1 VRSFLALALFAA
13 AIGTGVAADPDAP
26 SVRAYA
32 VNINHPP
39 KEASREIVSNEY
51 TGVYLFANL
60 PGKQIVALDTNASKL
75 TVTDDKGTEIFAS
88 SVKLTPTSVTTDKSK
103 AQGRMYL
110 LSQKAPAEGA
120 TRIRVKGEVVFLCGV
135 GEKTSTAENFALKAK
150 EKAEVGPA
158 LFEVSL
164 PKDRAVVSLKTDSPI
179 VKSISFTGADGKAL
193 GATGMLN
200 LGVNGDGKVVHF
212 ANYTL
217 PAKLESVGI
226 KVVHYEKIEAV
237 KVVVD
242 SETGVGP

>member
-1 VRSFLALALFAA
+1 VRNFLALALFAA
-13 AIGTGVAADPDAP
+13 AIGTGFAADPDAP

-51 TGVYLFANL
+51 TGVYLFANI
-60 PGKQIVALDTNASKL
+60 PGKKIVALDTPASKL
-75 TVTDDKGTEIFAS
+75 AVTDDKGTEIFAS
-88 SVKLTPTSVTTDKSK
+88 TVRLGPSMTTDSTQ
-103 AQGRMYL
+103 AQGRLYL
-110 LSQKAPAEGA
+110 LSQKAPAQGA
-120 TRIRVKGEVVFLCGV
+120 TRIRVKGELVLLCGT
-135 GEKTSTAENFALKAK
+135 GEKTSTVENFALKTK

-158 LFEVSL
+158 SFEVNM
-164 PKDRAVVSLKTDSPI
+164 PKDRAMVLLKTDSPL
-179 VKSISFTGADGKAL
+179 VKSVTFIGADGKAINVL
-193 GATGMLN
+193 GALT
-200 LGVNGDGKVVHF
+200 LGNNVEGKVVHF

-217 PAKLESVGI
+217 PPKLETVGI